1 MHYVYAVAE
10 EVIFFF
16 FVFLLFTSVFMLYG
30 GEITAD
36 DGDNEIME
44 NFRKL
49 SKLNFRKFDNKFPEI
64 SQLTTLLS
72 RMEKPII
79 FRITS
84 TVMINLDV

>member
-36 DGDNEIME
+36 DGDN
-44 NFRKL
+44 
-49 SKLNFRKFDNKFPEI
+49 
-64 SQLTTLLS
+64 
-72 RMEKPII
+72 
-79 FRITS
+79 
-84 TVMINLDV
+84 

>member
-1 MHYVYAVAE
+1 
-10 EVIFFF
+10 
-16 FVFLLFTSVFMLYG
+16 
-30 GEITAD
+30 
-36 DGDNEIME
+36 ME

-72 RMEKPII
+72 RMEEPII